1 MANKILGR
9 HSPSES
15 KGSSREPHVKHEDS
29 ASMQSSE
36 KDGDEIGIDEDNS
49 TCNCGRR
56 DLDAGN
62 WIACDGEECKILWCH
77 FECAGI
83 DDEDPPAGKW
93 FCSSCRP
100 KPTPQRRKEFHTH
113 QAKLFRKLGGGGGD
127 GGLRER
133 QTESPEK
140 EMVIKSSKKS
150 IAIKKPI
157 PKIKPQWRGWTEMS
171 EEEAEEYR
179 EEVERPWKVT
189 ALPLR
194 RKVIRKHGQ
203 KKRVLRDENKLI
215 TRQWSREVMCVGDY
229 GKA

>member
-1 MANKILGR
+1 MANKISER
-9 HSPSES
+9 RSPSES
-15 KGSSREPHVKHEDS
+15 KGSSREPHVKHEDL
-29 ASMQSSE
+29 ASIPSGE
-36 KDGDEIGIDEDNS
+36 KDGDEIAIDEESS

-100 KPTPQRRKEFHTH
+100 KPTPQRLKKLHTH
-113 QAKLFRKLGGGGGD
+113 RARLFPNLRGGGE
-127 GGLRER
+127 GLRER

-140 EMVIKSSKKS
+140 GTVIKSSKKG

-157 PKIKPQWRGWTEMS
+157 PKIKPQWKGWTEMS
-171 EEEAEEYR
+171 EEEAKEYR

-189 ALPLR
+189 ALSPR
-194 RKVIRKHGQ
+194 RKIIRKHGQ

-215 TRQWSREVMCVGDY
+215 TR
-229 GKA
+229 